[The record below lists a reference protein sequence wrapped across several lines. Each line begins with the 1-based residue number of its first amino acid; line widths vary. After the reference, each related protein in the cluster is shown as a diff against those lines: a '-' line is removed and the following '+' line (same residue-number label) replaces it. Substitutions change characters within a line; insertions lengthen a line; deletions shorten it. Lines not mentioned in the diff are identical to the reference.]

1 MCVPLVKCLDIT
13 AVAIDHDRSDT
24 AQCPRRLDAIRGAAG
39 LVAETHVIGV
49 LIVEGD
55 PLGGAGALD
64 FGEGECGSVAGDACD
79 DCVGRGKIL

>member
-1 MCVPLVKCLDIT
+1 MCVSLVERLNIT
-13 AVAIDHDRSDT
+13 AVAIDHNRSDT
-24 AQCPRRLDAIRGAAG
+24 TQCPRCLDTIWGAAG

-64 FGEGECGSVAGDACD
+64 VGEGQGGSVAGNASD
-79 DCVGRGKIL
+79 DCIGRGKIL